1 MYCVSRERL
10 LPIVSKKANIKRRKI
25 NFSIKKGMQL
35 RIILRIFTII
45 LIAIMLSGVIFW
57 LGGQRK
63 VASTYRQFHVQLRNF
78 RDLILPL
85 TILGVIAG
93 LLGAFALSLFF
104 PHRLAGPL
112 YRIEMTLERII
123 RGDIS
128 NPNFRIRSGDELYD
142 LAGQV
147 SELIRKMRENI
158 IFLKEMNSRLD
169 AVCAQIKDATE
180 RSDMEMIAEAMPGF
194 EEGLIKMREMLNE
207 FKV

>member
-1 MYCVSRERL
+1 M
-10 LPIVSKKANIKRRKI
+10 IKKGNIKRRKI
-25 NFSIKKGMQL
+25 NFSIKKGMQF

-45 LIAIMLSGVIFW
+45 MIAIMLSGMIFW

-85 TILGVIAG
+85 TIVGVLAG

-112 YRIEMTLERII
+112 YRIETTLERII
-123 RGDIS
+123 SGDIS
-128 NPNFRIRSGDELYD
+128 NPNFKIRSGDELHD
-142 LAGQV
+142 LAGQI
-147 SELIRKMRENI
+147 SELMRKMRENVLS
-158 IFLKEMNSRLD
+158 LKEINRRLD
-169 AVCAQIKDATE
+169 AVCARIKDAAE
-180 RSDMEMIAEAMPGF
+180 RSDMEMIAEAMPGL